1 MFLLLAISI
10 SQIHSQS
17 GENLENL
24 RILTTAAGTT
34 NAWVS
39 WDNMRITFSGEKL
52 DSLPEDK

>member
-1 MFLLLAISI
+1 LLLAISI